1 MILQQTMVGKD
12 TSAPAGMFRHLYP
25 YLLVVLIIGLTT
37 LVCTPLSNPQSYHI
51 VSFIL
56 LFVVAILAVFL
67 GIGPVLLASTMSAV
81 SWNYFFI
88 PPFHTFHIAGTEDR
102 LMFISFFIIALLNGI
117 LTNRIRRQERLVRA
131 REDETNALFQLTGEL
146 SKTRGIDGV
155 MKVAADDFRK
165 HFKAEAWFIIQDG
178 NNNLSHPPVA
188 ADNDATDQPDPEITN
203 WVFTNRMKAGRYTV
217 TMSEATLTY
226 YPLTGARINPGVV
239 AFKIDEL
246 RYKDKDVFWDT
257 YCTHIANALERE
269 FLGEMAIKARVLDES
284 DRFYGTLFN
293 LISHEFRIP
302 IATIMGASDTMMLAQ
317 TSEKNREEL
326 SGEIYKASARLNHL
340 TENLLNMSRIESGRL
355 SLRLDWHDVNDL
367 FHRATQSLR
376 QELEPFRI
384 ITVIPDDMPLVR
396 IDFALMEH
404 VLINLLLN
412 SSQHSQPGSVL
423 KLEASYNR
431 NHLII
436 KVSDNGPGFPPEAL
450 PRLFD
455 KFFRVEG
462 SLAGGLGLGLSIVKG
477 LVDAHK
483 GTVAVRNPD
492 NGGAQFTIT
501 IPSKLPDMDHLN
513 IKE

>member
-1 MILQQTMVGKD
+1 MAGKE
-12 TSAPAGMFRHLYP
+12 TPPPKGMFRHIYP

-37 LVCTPLSNPQSYHI
+37 LACIPLSNPQSYHI

-81 SWNYFFI
+81 AWNYFFI
-88 PPFHTFHIAGTEDR
+88 PPFHTFHIAKTEDR

-155 MKVAADDFRK
+155 MKVAEEDFRK
-165 HFKAEAWFIIQDG
+165 HFGAEAWFIIQDG
-178 NNNLSHPPVA
+178 NNNLLLPS
-188 ADNDATDQPDPEITN
+188 ADADDPETDQPDPEISG
-203 WVFTNRMKAGRYTV
+203 WVFTNRKKAGRHTD

-226 YPLTGARINPGVV
+226 YPLTGARISPGVV
-239 AFKIDEL
+239 AFRIDEH
-246 RYKDKDVFWDT
+246 RFRNKDIFWDT

-302 IATIMGASDTMMLAQ
+302 IAAIMGASDTLMLAE
-317 TSEKNREEL
+317 TSERNREEL
-326 SGEIYKASARLNHL
+326 YGEIFKASARLNHL
-340 TENLLNMSRIESGRL
+340 TENLLNMSRIESGRI

-367 FHRATQSLR
+367 FHRATRSLK
-376 QELEPFRI
+376 QELEPLRL
-384 ITVIPDDMPLVR
+384 VVVVPDDMPLVR
-396 IDFALMEH
+396 IDFVLMEH

-412 SSQHSQPGSVL
+412 SSQHSRPGTEL
-423 KLEASYNR
+423 RLEASYRR
-431 NHLII
+431 NNLILRI
-436 KVSDNGPGFPPEAL
+436 SDSGPGFPPEAL

-462 SLAGGLGLGLSIVKG
+462 TLAGGLGLGLSIVKG
-477 LVDAHK
+477 LVDVHK
-483 GTVAVRNPD
+483 GTVTARNSD
-492 NGGAQFTIT
+492 SGGAQFTIT
-501 IPSKLPDMDHLN
+501 IPSRLPDMNNLKL
-513 IKE
+513 KE

>member
-1 MILQQTMVGKD
+1 MVGKE
-12 TSAPAGMFRHLYP
+12 TPPPAGMFRHIYP

-37 LVCTPLSNPQSYHI
+37 LACIPLSNPQSYHI

-81 SWNYFFI
+81 AWNYFFI
-88 PPFHTFHIAGTEDR
+88 PPFHTFHIANTEDR

-155 MKVAADDFRK
+155 MKVAGDDFRK
-165 HFKAEAWFIIQDG
+165 RFGAEAWFIIQDG
-178 NNNLSHPPVA
+178 NNNLHLPY
-188 ADNDATDQPDPEITN
+188 ADSDTIATDRPDPEIAG
-203 WVFTNRMKAGRYTV
+203 WVFANRKKAGKYTGN
-217 TMSEATLTY
+217 MSEAILTY
-226 YPLTGARINPGVV
+226 YPLTGARISPGVV
-239 AFKIDEL
+239 VFKIDEH
-246 RYKDKDVFWDT
+246 RFRNKDIFWDT
-257 YCTHIANALERE
+257 YCTHIANAMERE

-302 IATIMGASDTMMLAQ
+302 IAAIMGASDTLMLAE
-317 TSEKNREEL
+317 TSESNREEL
-326 SGEIYKASARLNHL
+326 YSEIFKASARLNHL
-340 TENLLNMSRIESGRL
+340 TENLLNMSRIESGRI

-367 FHRATQSLR
+367 FHRATRSLK
-376 QELEPFRI
+376 QELEPFRLV
-384 ITVIPDDMPLVR
+384 TVVPDDMPLVR

-412 SSQHSQPGSVL
+412 SSQHSRPGTEL
-423 KLEASYNR
+423 RLEASYRR
-431 NHLII
+431 NNLIFKI
-436 KVSDNGPGFPPEAL
+436 SDSGPGFPPEAL

-462 SLAGGLGLGLSIVKG
+462 SLTGGLGLGLSIVKG
-477 LVDAHK
+477 LVDVHK
-483 GTVAVRNPD
+483 GNVSVRNND
-492 NGGAQFTIT
+492 DGGAQFTIT
-501 IPSKLPDMDHLN
+501 IPSKLPDMNNLN
-513 IKE
+513 LSE